1 MYTENGLLIG
11 RGQEDALLQLAM
23 ANRHGFVAGATG
35 TGKTVTLKVMAESFS
50 DAGVPVFFTDVKGD
64 LSGTLKAGEATDN
77 IQARL
82 EDLGLAD
89 FPFCGYP
96 VEFWDL
102 YRQEGLP
109 VRATISDMGPDLLSR
124 LLDLNDTQSAILT
137 ILFRIADENGLL
149 LLDFKDFKKMVFY
162 VADHAK
168 DFREAYGALPTNS
181 LEAIRRKV
189 IAYESQDVDLFFGE
203 EALRLSD
210 LMTKD
215 GDGRGT
221 IHILSAKKLFLNPTL
236 YGSFLLWLLSDLY
249 ENLPEVGDLAKPKL
263 VLFFDEAHL
272 IFDQAPKVLLDKIDQ
287 VVRLIRSKGVGLY
300 FVTQHVTDIPST
312 VLSQLANQVQHALR
326 AYTPR
331 DQATLKAVT
340 QAFRNDHGLDLEAIL
355 PDLKVGQ
362 ALVSFLDAEGR
373 PQNVQVATILPP
385 SSSMA
390 PASLADIQAQ
400 VAASPLRATYE
411 EDLDRE
417 SAYEVLEQRIQA
429 QVLEAAQKAA
439 QAQAKAAEKAKK
451 ASPVHTMTKSMMSA
465 IGRQVGREI
474 VRGIIGTPRRR

>member
-1 MYTENGLLIG
+1 M
-11 RGQEDALLQLAM
+11 
-23 ANRHGFVAGATG
+23 
-35 TGKTVTLKVMAESFS
+35 
-50 DAGVPVFFTDVKGD
+50 
-64 LSGTLKAGEATDN
+64 
-77 IQARL
+77 
-82 EDLGLAD
+82 
-89 FPFCGYP
+89 
-96 VEFWDL
+96 
-102 YRQEGLP
+102 
-109 VRATISDMGPDLLSR
+109 
-124 LLDLNDTQSAILT
+124 
-137 ILFRIADENGLL
+137 
-149 LLDFKDFKKMVFY
+149 
-162 VADHAK
+162 
-168 DFREAYGALPTNS
+168 
-181 LEAIRRKV
+181 
-189 IAYESQDVDLFFGE
+189 
-203 EALRLSD
+203 
-210 LMTKD
+210 
-215 GDGRGT
+215 
-221 IHILSAKKLFLNPTL
+221 
-236 YGSFLLWLLSDLY
+236 
-249 ENLPEVGDLAKPKL
+249 
-263 VLFFDEAHL
+263 
-272 IFDQAPKVLLDKIDQ
+272 
-287 VVRLIRSKGVGLY
+287 VRLIRSKGVGLY

-390 PASLADIQAQ
+390 PASLADIQAR
-400 VAASPLRATYE
+400 VAVSPLRATYE

-429 QVLEAAQKAA
+429 QVLEAAAQVQAEAA